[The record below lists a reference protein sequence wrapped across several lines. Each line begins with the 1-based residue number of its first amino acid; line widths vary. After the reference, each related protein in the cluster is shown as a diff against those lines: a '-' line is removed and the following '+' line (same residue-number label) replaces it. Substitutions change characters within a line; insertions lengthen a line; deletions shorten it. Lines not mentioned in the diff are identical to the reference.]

1 MNKPIALILGGT
13 VPHSELIKQLKERGY
28 YTILIDYLPNPPA
41 KSVADEH
48 LQETTLDENK
58 VLAIAEE
65 RGAELVICGCVD
77 QANITACYVMEKLGR
92 KPPYSYEI
100 AKNVTNKGYMK
111 RMMLDHHIP
120 TSNFVYVDNLEGTND
135 IRLRYPV
142 MVKPAD
148 SNSSNGVKKAN
159 SEEEM
164 RLHLKEALVISRNHR
179 AVVEEFVTGREISAY
194 CFITNGKAKLL
205 MTAERL
211 SVMDGEDK
219 VIKCY
224 ASVAPAQISKMAERR
239 AEKVATMIAQT
250 FGFDNTPLFFQ
261 GLVNGDEISVIE
273 FAPRVGGGISFQTI
287 RENTG
292 FDIISATIDSY
303 LGVNVDLSN
312 YHAPCYEMTVN
323 TVYGYDG
330 VYDHMTGYDAL
341 LQNGTIENMF
351 FHKNSGAVI
360 DNSRAS
366 SSRIGAFIVKAQNG
380 ADSKRKIS
388 EAFNALDAFDNNGKS
403 MIRRDL
409 CIPEQADDEVLMGK

>member
-28 YTILIDYLPNPPA
+28 YTVLIDYLPNPPA

-111 RMMLDHHIP
+111 RMMLEHHIP
-120 TSNFVYVDNLEGTND
+120 TSNFVYVDNLEDTND

-164 RLHLKEALVISRNHR
+164 LLYLKDALVISRNHR
-179 AVVEEFVTGREISAY
+179 AIVEEFVTGREISAY
-194 CFITNGKAKLL
+194 CFVINGRAKLL

-211 SVMDGEDK
+211 SVMDGR
-219 VIKCY
+219 IK
-224 ASVAPAQISKMAERR
+224 
-239 AEKVATMIAQT
+239 
-250 FGFDNTPLFFQ
+250 
-261 GLVNGDEISVIE
+261 
-273 FAPRVGGGISFQTI
+273 
-287 RENTG
+287 
-292 FDIISATIDSY
+292 
-303 LGVNVDLSN
+303 
-312 YHAPCYEMTVN
+312 
-323 TVYGYDG
+323 
-330 VYDHMTGYDAL
+330 
-341 LQNGTIENMF
+341 
-351 FHKNSGAVI
+351 
-360 DNSRAS
+360 
-366 SSRIGAFIVKAQNG
+366 
-380 ADSKRKIS
+380 
-388 EAFNALDAFDNNGKS
+388 
-403 MIRRDL
+403 
-409 CIPEQADDEVLMGK
+409 

>member
-1 MNKPIALILGGT
+1 MNKPIALVLGGT

-179 AVVEEFVTGREISAY
+179 AIVEEFVTGREISAY

-211 SVMDGEDK
+211 SVMDGEDR

-224 ASVAPAQISKMAERR
+224 ASVAPAQISKKAERR
-239 AEKVATMIAQT
+239 AEEVATMIAHT

-261 GLVNGDEISVIE
+261 GLVNGDDISVIE

-287 RENTG
+287 KENTG

-303 LGVNVDLSN
+303 LGVKVDLST

-330 VYDHMTGYDAL
+330 VYDYMRGYDAL

-351 FHKNSGAVI
+351 FHKNSGAII

-366 SSRIGAFIVKAQNG
+366 SSRIGAFIVKASNG
-380 ADSKRKIS
+380 ADSKRKIA
-388 EAFNALDAFDNNGKS
+388 EAFSTLDAFDKNGKS

-409 CIPEQADDEVLMGK
+409 CIPEQADDKVLMS